1 MIGPKEAGS
10 GLTQIITRV
19 TRFAEKGKNISM
31 FQRLVSKCFMTG
43 MVVLACST
51 NGVAQDDQPAGGI
64 GMQPATISEPMDESS
79 MIQQASKIFGY
90 NAVGRMATAL
100 EQQGLDLD
108 AESVLAGAKMALEK
122 KELDIA
128 KEDVQAIMTSLQSQM
143 QEKAVEKMKVS
154 ADQNKAAGEAF
165 LAENEKKEG
174 VKKLDNGVQY
184 TVLTEGTGP
193 VPAPTDKVKLHY
205 HGTKTDGVVFD
216 SSVQRGEPITHSAS
230 GFVKGFNAAVQAMP
244 VGSKWEV
251 VIPSDLAYGMEG
263 PLGPNQTL
271 IFEIELLEIVK

>member
-1 MIGPKEAGS
+1 MA
-10 GLTQIITRV
+10 
-19 TRFAEKGKNISM
+19 
-31 FQRLVSKCFMTG
+31 G
-43 MVVLACST
+43 MVVLACS
-51 NGVAQDDQPAGGI
+51 NIGVAQDDQPAGGI

-90 NAVGRMATAL
+90 NAVGRMAAAL
-100 EQQGLDLD
+100 DQQGLQLD
-108 AESVLAGAKMALEK
+108 TEAVLAGAKLALEK

-128 KEDVQAIMTSLQSQM
+128 KEDVQTIMTTLQSQM
-143 QEKAVEKMKVS
+143 QEKATENMKAS
-154 ADQNKAAGEAF
+154 ADKNKAAGEAF
-165 LAENEKKEG
+165 MAEYANKEG
-174 VKKLDNGVQY
+174 AKKLDNGVMY
-184 TVLTEGTGP
+184 TVLTEGTGDKP
-193 VPAPTDKVKLHY
+193 VATDKVKLHY
-205 HGTKTDGVVFD
+205 HGTKTDGTVFD

-271 IFEIELLEIVK
+271 TFEIELLEIVK